1 MLHSTRFLFFSLL
14 EKIKNEQQHKIVTL
28 LLESRLKMAL
38 TSFVK
43 GMVAS
48 AIFLAS
54 NLKFI

>member
-1 MLHSTRFLFFSLL
+1 
-14 EKIKNEQQHKIVTL
+14 
-28 LLESRLKMAL
+28 LKMAL

-54 NLKFI
+54 NLKFIWNELEI